1 MSTVNHNF
9 QINIVIGNNHKFDFF
24 HTALSSEAANK
35 ITSLYLNWSDYLRKI
50 WDLGNINL

>member
-1 MSTVNHNF
+1 MLTVNHNF

-50 WDLGNINL
+50 WDLGNL